1 MREKYEIANPLGS
14 DVKNT
19 QASCGGDCDLA
30 RLRQPAP
37 AAPTQNKRDTF
48 STPILLT
55 NTHIAPYR
63 AELLLQL
70 FLNFF
75 RTHSFIVLLHTNP
88 SPSFTTCDSASRLAE
103 IMFKKPFASLKSF
116 SPLRSSD
123 KRRLRDEILA
133 SFPEL
138 KEMESSIPDTPVN
151 ATITPEG
158 LQSAKF
164 TSYIEEPGTM
174 YTDAEG
180 TPLWFKISNSK
191 KDSLIVPSCMFLNG

>member
-1 MREKYEIANPLGS
+1 MACNFWGIS
-14 DVKNT
+14 
-19 QASCGGDCDLA
+19 DCDLVRRSFCGNPLA
-30 RLRQPAP
+30 RSSQTRRIKETSFPHTIP
-37 AAPTQNKRDTF
+37 
-48 STPILLT
+48 LT
-55 NTHIAPYR
+55 NTHCSSPHWANLAAR
-63 AELLLQL
+63 
-70 FLNFF
+70 FKF
-75 RTHSFIVLLHTNP
+75 RPHSFTHSLIVLLHTNP
-88 SPSFTTCDSASRLAE
+88 SPPFTTGHSAPRHTE
-103 IMFKKPFASLKSF
+103 IMFKKPVASLKSF

-138 KEMESSIPDTPVN
+138 KEMESPIPDTPVN
-151 ATITPEG
+151 AVITPEG

-191 KDSLIVPSCMFLNG
+191 KDSLIVPSCMFLNGYLS